1 MTSIQLSFESLPREE
16 LSIDKSNYEVQ
27 DSIDTIKAMRQQ
39 DKSYTCRD
47 YLSESGINIV
57 VDQESRRLMVQW
69 CYQTVDFFKL
79 SRNSVHVAL
88 SCLDRF
94 LCTPE
99 GKPYL
104 MNKSLYQLA
113 CITSLHMAI
122 KVHEPFELGVSVL
135 VELCMGVYT
144 AEQIT
149 DTEQCLLNA
158 IRWAVNPPSPKAFV
172 QQFIAMLP
180 RSVSL
185 ATRRNLLDLACYQT
199 EMALSDYSVG
209 ALSSTSA
216 TAVASFTNA
225 LSFCP
230 EINAASSSTFFRTL
244 GKSTG
249 CIRDTNTVN
258 QIKAVMQSQM
268 NEVDISLVATSTH
281 TPSNCHS
288 RAERRSSCAA
298 RSKTVQACITGRHH
312 MLHVA
317 VAMET

>member
-16 LSIDKSNYEVQ
+16 LSIDQSNYDVQ
-27 DSIDTIKAMRQQ
+27 DSIDTIMAMKQQ
-39 DKSYTCRD
+39 EKNYTCRD
-47 YLSESGINIV
+47 YLSESGIV
-57 VDQESRRLMVQW
+57 VGEEIRRLMVQW

-79 SRNSVHVAL
+79 SRNSVHVAM

-104 MNKSLYQLA
+104 MNKSLFQLA

-122 KVHEPFELGVSVL
+122 KVHEPVELGVSLL
-135 VELCMGVYT
+135 VQLCGGVYT
-144 AEQIT
+144 AGQIT
-149 DTEQCLLNA
+149 NTEQCLLNA

-185 ATRRNLLDLACYQT
+185 ATRRDLLDLACYQT

-209 ALSSTSA
+209 ALSTPSA
-216 TAVASFTNA
+216 RAMASFTNA
-225 LSFCP
+225 LSCSP
-230 EINAASSSTFFRTL
+230 EINVPSSRMFLRTL

-249 CIRDTNTVN
+249 CTRHTKTVN
-258 QIKAVMQSQM
+258 QIKAVLQSQM
-268 NEVDISLVATSTH
+268 NEVDISLVATH
-281 TPSNCHS
+281 TPINC
-288 RAERRSSCAA
+288 RIRERRSSCAVRA
-298 RSKTVQACITGRHH
+298 KTVQAGITGRHH
-312 MLHVA
+312 MSPVA